1 MFEQVSGFRIE
12 GGFFKKTAC
21 IKPFNRVKDD
31 NSIDAPKVY
40 SIIYGANGSGKSS
53 IAQALYEYSTS
64 LQEFSSVELI
74 DQNEKVI
81 PLITAEVKKKIF
93 VFSERFINE
102 HVRFAE
108 DKEKL
113 NAIVLLGEQ
122 KTLDDQI
129 QALEE
134 QAHKLENETLPKSEA
149 SKVQAELG
157 LQKIKNLIVK
167 NLRENWAERER
178 LIRNSR
184 TAAPVREADIGN
196 YFNLIP
202 TIEETFEELKG
213 KYENEMNTLSQ
224 IREKKVITEQIA
236 AISVD
241 YDIDLKIK
249 KLLSR
254 SIEKPILNER
264 EHLVMSLLETSHGS
278 QKIKEAQEYF
288 SHEVEHCP
296 FCLQAVTQTYKVEL
310 LKAIEHVFD
319 SEAAKLH
326 RTEIEKFK
334 LSFKKN
340 ENNFDTFKN
349 FFPDQVKAIEEK
361 IEQYNIQIDIV
372 LEKLNK
378 KSGDVYTPILDFNS
392 NILSYQEDLFLLIN
406 NLELKCKEYNK
417 AANQEGLIIKKL
429 QNINKKMAQIENEK
443 NYSLF
448 LQKNE
453 NLDKLKIE
461 LSEYYNNLLDLNQ
474 KIQKLNAEKSNIK
487 LALEV
492 INKYLSY
499 IFFSEDRLQV
509 AIDNDKYIVTV
520 FGDRVPLLK
529 LSEGEKNAIALCYFF
544 TILLT
549 GKEEINFFKE
559 ELFIVLDDP
568 ISSFDYTN
576 KIGIFSYLRMMIA
589 KIACNKNSRILIL
602 THQIESVFH
611 LEKIADD
618 VNPKLNFKTFT
629 LTQQK
634 LIPFSH
640 SKENEYSNLLK
651 DIYTYANQSPGYEKL
666 DHTVG
671 NTMRRALEAFST
683 FCYKKS
689 IEKVTR
695 DKEVLEKLPE
705 KLREHYENLM
715 YRLILNSESHLSY
728 QVRAIPE
735 YDFYDLI
742 SQEERIRTAKE
753 ILYLIYKLNDLHI
766 KAHLDSDCVN
776 KICSWEVIL
785 FPATT

>member
-1 MFEQVSGFRIE
+1 MFEQVCGFRIE

-31 NSIDAPKVY
+31 NSLGAPIVY

-53 IAQALYEYSTS
+53 ISQALYEYSTG

-74 DQNEKVI
+74 DQNKKVI
-81 PLITAEVKKKIF
+81 PLIDVEVKKKIF

-129 QALEE
+129 QIIGE
-134 QAHKLENETLPKSEA
+134 QALKLKNETLPKSEA
-149 SKVQAELG
+149 SKIQAELD
-157 LQKIKNLIVK
+157 LQKIKNLIVR

-178 LIRNSR
+178 LIKNSR
-184 TAAPVREADIGN
+184 TAAPVKEANIGN
-196 YFNLIP
+196 YLNLIP
-202 TIEETFEELKG
+202 TMEETFEELQQ
-213 KYENEMNTLSQ
+213 KYKIGMNTLLQ

-236 AISVD
+236 TISVD
-241 YDIDLKIK
+241 CDIDLKIK

-254 SIEKPILNER
+254 IIEKPILNER
-264 EHLVMSLLETSHGS
+264 EQQVMSLLETYHGS
-278 QKIKEAQEYF
+278 EKIKEAQEYF
-288 SHEVEHCP
+288 SHEVEYCP
-296 FCLQAVTQTYKVEL
+296 FCLQAVTQTYKIEL

-319 SEAAKLH
+319 SEAAKSH
-326 RTEIEKFK
+326 RAEIEQFK
-334 LSFKKN
+334 LTFRKY
-340 ENNFDTFKN
+340 ENNFDVFKD

-372 LEKLNK
+372 LQKLNK
-378 KSGDVYTPILDFNS
+378 KSGDIYTPILEYNS
-392 NILSYQEDLFLLIN
+392 NILSYQKDLFLLIN
-406 NLELKCKEYNK
+406 NLDIKCKQYNK
-417 AANQEGLIIKKL
+417 FANQESLIIKKL
-429 QNINKKMAQIENEK
+429 QHINKKLAYFENKE
-443 NYSLF
+443 NYFLF

-461 LSEYYNNLLDLNQ
+461 LSKYQDKYLYLNQ
-474 KIQKLNAEKSNIK
+474 KIQKLNAEKSNII
-487 LALEV
+487 LAIEI

-549 GKEEINFFKE
+549 GKEKINFFKE

-568 ISSFDYTN
+568 ISSFDYIN
-576 KIGIFSYLRMMIA
+576 KVGIFSYLRLMIA
-589 KIACNKNSRILIL
+589 KIARNKSSRILIL

-618 VNPKLNFKTFT
+618 VSPKLNLKTFT

-640 SKENEYSNLLK
+640 NKENEYSNLLK
-651 DIYTYANQSPGYEKL
+651 DIYMYANQSPGYEML

-671 NTMRRALEAFST
+671 NTMRRVLEAFST

-689 IEKVTR
+689 IEKITR

-715 YRLILNSESHLSY
+715 YRIILNSESHLSY

-735 YDFYDLI
+735 YDFYNLI
-742 SQEERIRTAKE
+742 SREERIRTAKE

-776 KICSWEVIL
+776 KICSWEVVL
-785 FPATT
+785 FPTIA